1 MSEASGPSINA
12 RASHE
17 TVEQLVRARLAIVL
31 GGRRG
36 VAESAAPIALFTLC
50 WITTHSLR
58 FSLTASIAVAVVLL
72 LLRLVQ
78 RSSVQFVVNALFGI
92 GIATVF
98 AARSGEA
105 RDVFLP
111 GILLNGG
118 YAAAMIFSIVIGW
131 PVVGFMIGS
140 LVGDPTEWHEDKPLV
155 RLCSQLTWVLAIPCL
170 IRVAVQYPLW
180 ATDHVAL
187 LGTAKLAL
195 GWPLQLASFAA
206 MAWLLGRNRTPADP
220 ETVL

>member
-1 MSEASGPSINA
+1 MTVT
-12 RASHE
+12 HD
-17 TVEQLVRARLAIVL
+17 TVEELVRARLAIVL

-50 WITTHSLR
+50 WITTHSLK
-58 FSLTASIAVAVVLL
+58 FSLGASVAVAVTLL
-72 LLRLVQ
+72 LIRIVQ
-78 RSSVQFVVNALFGI
+78 RSSVQFVFNALVGI
-92 GIATVF
+92 GIATLF
-98 AARSGEA
+98 ASRSGEA

-111 GILLNGG
+111 GILLNSG
-118 YAAAMIFSIVIGW
+118 YAIGMIFSILIGW

-140 LVGDPTEWHEDKPLV
+140 LVGDPTEWHQDRPLV
-155 RLCSQLTWVLAIPCL
+155 KLCTQLTWVLALPCV

-195 GWPLQLASFAA
+195 GWPLQLASFAV
-206 MAWLLGRNRTPADP
+206 MAWLLGRDRTPADP